1 MTFRRLRDAAFYEH
15 KEERLSKAALD
26 ALYGTSITES
36 VSRLEQ
42 YARCAYAYF
51 LRYGLGLLPRPEHAF
66 EVADMG
72 NLYHEALEEYSKRL
86 LKREDVNWYTISRE
100 QSDALLAESIA
111 YTYQT
116 MAKTEVLEEGRDRYI
131 LRRMEKTLQQ
141 TVHALTE
148 QVRKGS
154 FVPSAF
160 EVDFRQV
167 SDLDALRFQLDEMHT
182 MRLRGK
188 VDRVD
193 LYQDGPSVYVKIV
206 DYKSGAKDIDF
217 AKLYQG
223 LQVQLVLYMDATA
236 EGLKERYPQKKISP
250 GAMFYYHIDRPLLL
264 AGDRTEQE
272 KEQALLKELQM
283 KGVVNADLHV
293 IEALH
298 HGLEGRSDVIPA
310 GINKDGSL
318 SKTSSAL
325 SEDEF
330 ALVSSYV
337 RMLIQKT
344 SKQIVDGRIDC
355 VPYHMGQENG
365 CTYCEYHGICGFD
378 ARMDGFAY
386 RRLSDK
392 ADREEILARM
402 EEDLQKD
409 RYREERKEGEK

>member
-1 MTFRRLRDAAFYEH
+1 M
-15 KEERLSKAALD
+15 
-26 ALYGTSITES
+26 
-36 VSRLEQ
+36 
-42 YARCAYAYF
+42 
-51 LRYGLGLLPRPEHAF
+51 
-66 EVADMG
+66 
-72 NLYHEALEEYSKRL
+72 
-86 LKREDVNWYTISRE
+86 
-100 QSDALLAESIA
+100 
-111 YTYQT
+111 
-116 MAKTEVLEEGRDRYI
+116 
-131 LRRMEKTLQQ
+131 
-141 TVHALTE
+141 
-148 QVRKGS
+148 
-154 FVPSAF
+154 PSAF

-223 LQVQLVLYMDATA
+223 LQVQLVLYIDATA

-264 AGDRTEQE
+264 AGDRTEQG
-272 KEQALLKELQM
+272 KRAGAFKKELQM

-337 RMLIQKT
+337 RMLIQKYRQT
-344 SKQIVDGRIDC
+344 DRGWQDRLCALPHGTGKRMY
-355 VPYHMGQENG
+355 P
-365 CTYCEYHGICGFD
+365 YCEYHGICGFD

-386 RRLSDK
+386 RRLFRQSRSGGDFWR
-392 ADREEILARM
+392 AWRRS
-402 EEDLQKD
+402 LQKD
-409 RYREERKEGEK
+409 RYREERTEGEK